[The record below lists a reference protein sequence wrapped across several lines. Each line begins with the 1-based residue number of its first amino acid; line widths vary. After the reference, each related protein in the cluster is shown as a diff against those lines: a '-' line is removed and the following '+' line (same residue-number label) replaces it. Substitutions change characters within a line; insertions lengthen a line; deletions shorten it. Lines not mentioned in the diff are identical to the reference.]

1 MNIINRI
8 RYYNGNLFLFNFF
21 FYLVVAFIV
30 PVMVVTFKTHRLL
43 FNFDY
48 TSLEQDNGNINFEF
62 FLKAEGIQFFFIFFT
77 FFVLSFIE
85 ARYNKLDLRIV
96 YRSSSKMEICSR
108 FVIFL
113 WCIFCLLSLVTL
125 LPTIGNCGRD
135 DICTCKFDINKTHY
149 GCH

>member
-1 MNIINRI
+1 
-8 RYYNGNLFLFNFF
+8 
-21 FYLVVAFIV
+21 
-30 PVMVVTFKTHRLL
+30 MVVTFKTHKLL

-48 TSLEQDNGNINFEF
+48 TSLEQSNGNIDFEF

-108 FVIFL
+108 FAIFL

-125 LPTIGNCGRD
+125 LPTVGNCDRD
-135 DICTCKFDINKTHY
+135 DICTCKFYINKTNY

>member
-1 MNIINRI
+1 
-8 RYYNGNLFLFNFF
+8 
-21 FYLVVAFIV
+21 
-30 PVMVVTFKTHRLL
+30 MVVTFKTHKLL

-48 TSLEQDNGNINFEF
+48 TSLEQNNGNIDFEF

-108 FVIFL
+108 FAIFL

-125 LPTIGNCGRD
+125 ETATGMTYVPANFTLTKLIMGVTNV
-135 DICTCKFDINKTHY
+135 HY
-149 GCH
+149 L